1 VSRDG
6 VGGQCVRPADPCTT
20 VVAGTKGGCGKT
32 TTASNLLVS
41 ACLAG
46 LDAVGI
52 DLDWQG
58 SLKTWAEDRT
68 RAGRE
73 PNIRVTAGR
82 LTDWR
87 DAVATSAHL
96 VVLDL
101 APGLEGQRD
110 ADALHELA
118 RAARLVLVPTL
129 PEGPSVRK
137 LGDIGSALRRTG
149 GDVVFILNKV
159 IAGRSILADARAY
172 LKTRGELAPV
182 EIPMRDTI
190 HRAMDRG
197 LTVVEE
203 PSFGGCREYREL
215 WRFVSERVGL
225 AAVEA
230 A

>member
-1 VSRDG
+1 M
-6 VGGQCVRPADPCTT
+6 PAHMI

-41 ACLAG
+41 ARLKG
-46 LDAVGI
+46 LDAVGD
-52 DLDWQG
+52 DLDWQS
-58 SLKTWAEDRT
+58 SLRTWAEDRVRT
-68 RAGRE
+68 GRN
-73 PNIRVTAGR
+73 PDVRVTTGR
-82 LTDWR
+82 LMGWR
-87 DAVATSAHL
+87 DAVATPARL
-96 VVLDL
+96 IVLDL

-149 GDVVFILNKV
+149 GDVVFVLNKV

-172 LKTRGELAPV
+172 LRSRGALAPV
-182 EIPMRDTI
+182 EVPMRDTI
-190 HRAMDRG
+190 HRATDRG

-203 PSFGGCREYREL
+203 PTFGGYREYREL
-215 WRFVSERVGL
+215 WRLVNERLKL
-225 AAVEA
+225 APAE
-230 A
+230 

>member
-1 VSRDG
+1 MEPPM
-6 VGGQCVRPADPCTT
+6 PAHLI

-41 ACLAG
+41 ARLAG
-46 LDAVGI
+46 LDAVGV

-58 SLKTWAEDRT
+58 SLRTWAEDRAH
-68 RAGRE
+68 AGRK
-73 PNIRVTAGR
+73 PSIRVTAGR
-82 LTDWR
+82 LIDWR
-87 DAVATSAHL
+87 DAVAAPAHL
-96 VVLDL
+96 TLLDL

-137 LGDIGSALRRTG
+137 LGDIGFALRRTG
-149 GDVVFILNKV
+149 GDVVFVLNKV
-159 IAGRSILADARAY
+159 ITGRSILADARTY

-190 HRAMDRG
+190 HRATDRG
-197 LTVVEE
+197 LAVVEE
-203 PSFGGCREYREL
+203 PSFGGYREYREL

-225 AAVEA
+225 PAAETA
-230 A
+230 